1 MPLLELYSGAG
12 GSMATQGIEE
22 VTENA
27 IRAVARDCGSLSM
40 ECSDVAGYVKGVG
53 QRIGE
58 HLKML
63 DQLEEVTTRLLGDQ
77 ARVSDSTDE
86 ARLLSE
92 QAKAKL
98 DAGREAIEGTI
109 QGFKGLTDLIV
120 QLGERM
126 AGFASAM
133 SQVQTVSSTIETIAR
148 KTNMLALNATIEA
161 ARAGDAGRS
170 FAVVAAEV
178 KKLAH
183 DTRAAT
189 SQIASTIGE
198 LTREAGAVTTEIKTG
213 VERSR
218 AAQSGFGTIS
228 ETVREVTEIVGMV
241 DRQTEGIAHST
252 SMIQT
257 SVDRVKAG
265 LTDFAGDARANGSEL
280 LSAQK
285 RLAHLEMLSNTMLD
299 TLANSGAEIDDTPFI
314 LKAQEALPR
323 RSRPRSSRRST
334 RAKSASRTC
343 STATTRSIEG
353 TNPVQ
358 YEVRFNDAADQR
370 CPPDPRPHQ
379 GRRQPHHRL
388 GDRRH
393 ERLSADPPFR
403 AQPPAGTRSGVERR
417 ALPQQAHHHRRP
429 DPHGA
434 RKRPA
439 GDARDL
445 PDGAGR
451 QVDPGEER
459 LRSVVDQG
467 PPLGQFRA
475 RVPRRLNLARRTAPT
490 RFTYA
495 GHKPRLY
502 ALALGP
508 TAHRLRLQRARTRGQ
523 EWRSTGPSTSS
534 RSALPKRS

>member
-1 MPLLELYSGAG
+1 
-12 GSMATQGIEE
+12 MATQGIEQ

-53 QRIGE
+53 ERIGD
-58 HLKML
+58 HLKVL
-63 DQLEEVTTRLLGDQ
+63 DTLEEVTTRLLTDQ

-98 DAGREAIEGTI
+98 EAGREAIEATI
-109 QGFKGLTDLIV
+109 AGFKGLTELVV

-133 SQVQTVSSTIETIAR
+133 NQVQTVSSTIETIAR

-213 VERSR
+213 VDRSR
-218 AAQSGFGTIS
+218 AAQSGLGTIS
-228 ETVREVTEIVGMV
+228 DTVREVSEIVGMV

-265 LTDFAGDARANGSEL
+265 LSEFAGDARSNGSQL
-280 LSAQK
+280 MTAQK
-285 RLAHLEMLSNTMLD
+285 RLAHLEMLSSTMLD

-314 LKAQEALPR
+314 LKAQDSCRHIQQALEQAIDSGEISLEDVFDR
-323 RSRPRSSRRST
+323 DYQI
-334 RAKSASRTC
+334 
-343 STATTRSIEG
+343 IEG
-353 TNPVQ
+353 SNPVQ
-358 YEVRFNDAADQR
+358 YTTRFNDAADR
-370 CPPDPRPHQ
+370 HVRPVLDQTKASDGRIIGTAIGDINGYLPTHLTERSHPQ
-379 GRRQPHHRL
+379 GGDAVWNDAHCRNKRILIDDQTRMALASDKAATLATYRMELGDKRIPVKNIYIPLWVKGRRWGNL
-388 GDRRH
+388 
-393 ERLSADPPFR
+393 ELAY
-403 AQPPAGTRSGVERR
+403 
-417 ALPQQAHHHRRP
+417 
-429 DPHGA
+429 
-434 RKRPA
+434 
-439 GDARDL
+439 RD
-445 PDGAGR
+445 D
-451 QVDPGEER
+451 
-459 LRSVVDQG
+459 
-467 PPLGQFRA
+467 
-475 RVPRRLNLARRTAPT
+475 
-490 RFTYA
+490 
-495 GHKPRLY
+495 
-502 ALALGP
+502 
-508 TAHRLRLQRARTRGQ
+508 
-523 EWRSTGPSTSS
+523 
-534 RSALPKRS
+534 

>member
-1 MPLLELYSGAG
+1 
-12 GSMATQGIEE
+12 MATQGIEQ

-40 ECSDVAGYVKGVG
+40 ECSDVSGYVQGVAS
-53 QRIGE
+53 RIGE
-58 HLKML
+58 HMKVL

-98 DAGREAIEGTI
+98 EAGREAIDGTI
-109 QGFKGLTDLIV
+109 DGFKGLTELIV

-126 AGFASAM
+126 AGFAAAM
-133 SQVQTVSSTIETIAR
+133 NQVQTVSSTIETIAR

-228 ETVREVTEIVGMV
+228 DTVREVSEIVGMV

-265 LTDFAGDARANGSEL
+265 LTDFAADARDNNKEL
-280 LSAQK
+280 LTAEK
-285 RLAHLEMLSNTMLD
+285 RLAHLELLSNTMLD

-314 LKAQEALPR
+314 LKAQDTCRQIQAAVE
-323 RSRPRSSRRST
+323 
-334 RAKSASRTC
+334 RAIDEGEIGLEDVFDRNYQL
-343 STATTRSIEG
+343 IEG

-358 YEVRFNDAADQR
+358 YDVRFNETADRLVRPILDRTKSGDNRIIGSAIGDMNGYLPTHLSERSHPQG
-370 CPPDPRPHQ
+370 PDPVWNDEHCRNKRVLIDDTTRMALASEKPTTLATYRMELGDKFIPVKNVFVPLWIK
-379 GRRQPHHRL
+379 GRRWGNFEL
-388 GDRRH
+388 
-393 ERLSADPPFR
+393 AY
-403 AQPPAGTRSGVERR
+403 
-417 ALPQQAHHHRRP
+417 
-429 DPHGA
+429 
-434 RKRPA
+434 
-439 GDARDL
+439 RD
-445 PDGAGR
+445 D
-451 QVDPGEER
+451 
-459 LRSVVDQG
+459 
-467 PPLGQFRA
+467 
-475 RVPRRLNLARRTAPT
+475 
-490 RFTYA
+490 
-495 GHKPRLY
+495 
-502 ALALGP
+502 
-508 TAHRLRLQRARTRGQ
+508 
-523 EWRSTGPSTSS
+523 
-534 RSALPKRS
+534 

>member
-1 MPLLELYSGAG
+1 
-12 GSMATQGIEE
+12 MATLGIEE

-40 ECSDVAGYVKGVG
+40 ECSDVAGYVEDVAG
-53 QRIGE
+53 RIGE
-58 HLKML
+58 HLKVL
-63 DQLEEVTTRLLGDQ
+63 DQLEEVTQRLLADQ

-92 QAKAKL
+92 QAKSKL
-98 DAGREAIEGTI
+98 EAGRDAIEGTI
-109 QGFKGLTDLIV
+109 AGFKGLTELVV

-133 SQVQTVSSTIETIAR
+133 NQVQTVSSTIETIAR

-198 LTREAGAVTTEIKTG
+198 LTREASAVTAEIKTG

-228 ETVREVTEIVGMV
+228 DTVREVSEIVGMV

-265 LTDFAGDARANGSEL
+265 LTDFAGDARDNGNQL
-280 LSAQK
+280 MQAQK
-285 RLAHLEMLSNTMLD
+285 RLTHLELLSNTMLD

-314 LKAQEALPR
+314 LKAQEATLAIT
-323 RSRPRSSRRST
+323 SAID
-334 RAKSASRTC
+334 RALDAGEFTLEDVFDRDYKLV
-343 STATTRSIEG
+343 EG
-353 TNPVQ
+353 SNPVQ
-358 YEVRFNDAADQR
+358 YDTRFCVHADKYVQPILDR
-370 CPPDPRPHQ
+370 VKASDPRIIGSAIGDMNGYLPTHLSE
-379 GRRQPHHRL
+379 RSQPQSADPVWNDEHCRNKRILIDETTRNALASDQPATLATYRMTL
-388 GDRRH
+388 GDRSIPVKNVFVP
-393 ERLSADPPFR
+393 LVIK
-403 AQPPAGTRSGVERR
+403 GRR
-417 ALPQQAHHHRRP
+417 WGNYELAY
-429 DPHGA
+429 
-434 RKRPA
+434 
-439 GDARDL
+439 RD
-445 PDGAGR
+445 D
-451 QVDPGEER
+451 
-459 LRSVVDQG
+459 
-467 PPLGQFRA
+467 
-475 RVPRRLNLARRTAPT
+475 
-490 RFTYA
+490 
-495 GHKPRLY
+495 
-502 ALALGP
+502 
-508 TAHRLRLQRARTRGQ
+508 
-523 EWRSTGPSTSS
+523 
-534 RSALPKRS
+534 

>member
-1 MPLLELYSGAG
+1 
-12 GSMATQGIEE
+12 
-22 VTENA
+22 
-27 IRAVARDCGSLSM
+27 
-40 ECSDVAGYVKGVG
+40 VKGVSD
-53 QRIGE
+53 RIGE

-63 DQLEEVTTRLLGDQ
+63 DGLEEVTTRLLSDQ

-109 QGFKGLTDLIV
+109 DGFKGLTELVV

-133 SQVQTVSSTIETIAR
+133 NQVQTVSSTIETIAR

-189 SQIASTIGE
+189 SQIAQTIGQ

-218 AAQSGFGTIS
+218 AAQAGFGTIS
-228 ETVREVTEIVGMV
+228 DTVREVSEIVGMV

-265 LTDFAGDARANGSEL
+265 LTDFAGDARENGSEL
-280 LSAQK
+280 LTAQK
-285 RLAHLEMLSNTMLD
+285 RLAHLEILSNTMLD

-314 LKAQEALPR
+314 LTAQEACR
-323 RSRPRSSRRST
+323 QIKAAIE
-334 RAKSASRTC
+334 RAIDEGEVGIEDVFDRDYQV
-343 STATTRSIEG
+343 IEG

-358 YEVRFNDAADQR
+358 YTVRFNAAADKLVRPILDRTKAADSRLIGSAIGDMNGYLPTHLSERSHPQG
-370 CPPDPRPHQ
+370 PDPVWNDAHCRNRRIMIDEQTRLALASNRPATLATYRMELGDKKIPVKNIYVPLWIK
-379 GRRQPHHRL
+379 GRRWGNFEL
-388 GDRRH
+388 
-393 ERLSADPPFR
+393 AY
-403 AQPPAGTRSGVERR
+403 
-417 ALPQQAHHHRRP
+417 
-429 DPHGA
+429 
-434 RKRPA
+434 
-439 GDARDL
+439 RD
-445 PDGAGR
+445 D
-451 QVDPGEER
+451 
-459 LRSVVDQG
+459 
-467 PPLGQFRA
+467 
-475 RVPRRLNLARRTAPT
+475 
-490 RFTYA
+490 
-495 GHKPRLY
+495 
-502 ALALGP
+502 
-508 TAHRLRLQRARTRGQ
+508 
-523 EWRSTGPSTSS
+523 
-534 RSALPKRS
+534 

>member
-1 MPLLELYSGAG
+1 
-12 GSMATQGIEE
+12 MATHGIEE

-40 ECSDVAGYVKGVG
+40 ECSDVAGYVQDVAT
-53 QRIGE
+53 RINE

-63 DQLEEVTTRLLGDQ
+63 DGLEEVTTRLLTDQ

-92 QAKAKL
+92 QARAKL
-98 DAGREAIEGTI
+98 EAGREAIEGTI
-109 QGFKGLTDLIV
+109 AGFKGLTNLVV

-126 AGFASAM
+126 AGFAIAM
-133 SQVQTVSSTIETIAR
+133 NQVQTVSSTIETIAR

-198 LTREAGAVTTEIKTG
+198 LTREASAVTAEIKTG

-218 AAQSGFGTIS
+218 AAQSGFGQIS
-228 ETVREVTEIVGMV
+228 ETVREVSEIVTMV

-265 LTDFAGDARANGSEL
+265 LTDFAGDARDNGSQL
-280 LSAQK
+280 TQAQK

-314 LKAQEALPR
+314 LKAQEAM
-323 RSRPRSSRRST
+323 
-334 RAKSASRTC
+334 RAIQ
-343 STATTRSIEG
+343 TAVEHGIDSGEITIDDVFDRDYKLIEG
-353 TNPVQ
+353 TNPPQ
-358 YEVRFNDAADQR
+358 YESRFCDFADRHVQPVLDRVKGSDDRLIGSAITDVNGYLPTHLSERSHAPGPDPVWNDAHCRNKRIFMDDTTAAAIVSEKPAMLATYR
-370 CPPDPRPHQ
+370 MELGEKNIPVKNVFVPLWIK
-379 GRRQPHHRL
+379 GRRWGNYEL
-388 GDRRH
+388 
-393 ERLSADPPFR
+393 AY
-403 AQPPAGTRSGVERR
+403 
-417 ALPQQAHHHRRP
+417 
-429 DPHGA
+429 
-434 RKRPA
+434 
-439 GDARDL
+439 RD
-445 PDGAGR
+445 D
-451 QVDPGEER
+451 
-459 LRSVVDQG
+459 
-467 PPLGQFRA
+467 
-475 RVPRRLNLARRTAPT
+475 
-490 RFTYA
+490 
-495 GHKPRLY
+495 
-502 ALALGP
+502 
-508 TAHRLRLQRARTRGQ
+508 
-523 EWRSTGPSTSS
+523 
-534 RSALPKRS
+534 

>member
-1 MPLLELYSGAG
+1 MPAPPDFEWERVGH
-12 GSMATQGIEE
+12 MATQGIEQ

-40 ECSDVAGYVKGVG
+40 ECSDVAGYVQGVAT
-53 QRIGE
+53 RISD

-63 DQLEEVTTRLLGDQ
+63 DQLEDVTTRLLADQ

-98 DAGREAIEGTI
+98 EAGRAAIEGTI
-109 QGFKGLTDLIV
+109 GGFKGLTELVV

-133 SQVQTVSSTIETIAR
+133 NQVQTVSSTIETIAR

-198 LTREAGAVTTEIKTG
+198 LTREASAVTTEIKTG

-218 AAQSGFGTIS
+218 AAQSGFGQIS
-228 ETVREVTEIVGMV
+228 DTVREVSEIVGMV

-252 SMIQT
+252 SLIQS

-265 LTDFAGDARANGSEL
+265 LTDFAGDARDNGTQLKQAER
-280 LSAQK
+280 
-285 RLAHLEMLSNTMLD
+285 RLAHLELLSNTMLD

-314 LKAQEALPR
+314 LRAQD
-323 RSRPRSSRRST
+323 T
-334 RAKSASRTC
+334 M
-343 STATTRSIEG
+343 RSIQTAVEQAIDAGELTIDDVFDRDYKLIEG
-353 TNPVQ
+353 SNPVQ
-358 YEVRFNDAADQR
+358 YDTRFCDHADRLVRPILDRTKASDSRIIGSAIGDMNGYLPTHLSERSERQG
-370 CPPDPRPHQ
+370 PDPVWNDEHCRNKRVLIDDTTRNALASDKPATLATYRMELGDKFIPVKNVFVPLYFK
-379 GRRQPHHRL
+379 GRRWGNFEL
-388 GDRRH
+388 
-393 ERLSADPPFR
+393 AY
-403 AQPPAGTRSGVERR
+403 
-417 ALPQQAHHHRRP
+417 
-429 DPHGA
+429 
-434 RKRPA
+434 
-439 GDARDL
+439 RD
-445 PDGAGR
+445 D
-451 QVDPGEER
+451 
-459 LRSVVDQG
+459 
-467 PPLGQFRA
+467 
-475 RVPRRLNLARRTAPT
+475 
-490 RFTYA
+490 
-495 GHKPRLY
+495 
-502 ALALGP
+502 
-508 TAHRLRLQRARTRGQ
+508 
-523 EWRSTGPSTSS
+523 
-534 RSALPKRS
+534 

>member
-1 MPLLELYSGAG
+1 
-12 GSMATQGIEE
+12 MATQGIEQ

-40 ECSDVAGYVKGVG
+40 ECSDVAGYVQGVAS
-53 QRIGE
+53 RIAE
-58 HLKML
+58 HMKML

-92 QAKAKL
+92 QARTKL
-98 DAGREAIEGTI
+98 EAGRAAIEGTI
-109 QGFKGLTDLIV
+109 DGFKGLTDLVV

-133 SQVQTVSSTIETIAR
+133 NQVQTVSSTIETIAR

-198 LTREAGAVTTEIKTG
+198 LTREAGAVTAEIKTG

-218 AAQSGFGTIS
+218 AAQGGFGTIS
-228 ETVREVTEIVGMV
+228 DTVREVSEIVGMV

-265 LTDFAGDARANGSEL
+265 LTDFAADARENGQEL
-280 LSAQK
+280 LTAEK

-314 LKAQEALPR
+314 LKAQEPAARSSRP
-323 RSRPRSSRRST
+323 SRPRSMRARSRSM
-334 RAKSASRTC
+334 TC
-343 STATTRSIEG
+343 STTNTRWSRAATRSSITSASTTRRPARPSAPRQDEG
-353 TNPVQ
+353 RGQ
-358 YEVRFNDAADQR
+358 
-370 CPPDPRPHQ
+370 PD
-379 GRRQPHHRL
+379 HRL

-393 ERLSADPPFR
+393 ERLFAHAFVREEPSPG
-403 AQPPAGTRSGVERR
+403 AGPGVER
-417 ALPQQAHHHRRP
+417 
-429 DPHGA
+429 
-434 RKRPA
+434 
-439 GDARDL
+439 
-445 PDGAGR
+445 
-451 QVDPGEER
+451 
-459 LRSVVDQG
+459 
-467 PPLGQFRA
+467 
-475 RVPRRLNLARRTAPT
+475 
-490 RFTYA
+490 
-495 GHKPRLY
+495 
-502 ALALGP
+502 
-508 TAHRLRLQRARTRGQ
+508 
-523 EWRSTGPSTSS
+523 
-534 RSALPKRS
+534 

>member
-1 MPLLELYSGAG
+1 
-12 GSMATQGIEE
+12 MATAGIEE

-40 ECSDVAGYVKGVG
+40 ECSDVAGYVQGVAT
-53 QRIGE
+53 RIGE

-77 ARVSDSTDE
+77 SRVSDSTDE
-86 ARLLSE
+86 ARLLAE

-98 DAGREAIEGTI
+98 DAGREAIDGTI
-109 QGFKGLTDLIV
+109 EGFKGLTELIV

-126 AGFASAM
+126 SGFATAM

-218 AAQSGFGTIS
+218 AAQSGFSTIS
-228 ETVREVTEIVGMV
+228 ETVREVSEIVAMV
-241 DRQTEGIAHST
+241 DRQSEGIAHST

-265 LTDFAGDARANGSEL
+265 LTDFAGDARANGTEL
-280 LSAQK
+280 MTAQK
-285 RLAHLEMLSNTMLD
+285 RLAHLEMLTNNMLD

-314 LKAQEALPR
+314 LRAQEAARHMEALVEQAIDAGEC
-323 RSRPRSSRRST
+323 T
-334 RAKSASRTC
+334 LEDVFDTDYQV
-343 STATTRSIEG
+343 IEG
-353 TNPVQ
+353 SDPVQ
-358 YEVRFNDAADQR
+358 YRARFNDTADKHIRPILDQIDSSDAR
-370 CPPDPRPHQ
+370 IIACAVTDTNGYLPTHLTRRSHPQGPDPVWNDAHCRNKRILIDEQTRLAIESEKPAMLATYRMELGDKFIPVKNVFVPLWVK
-379 GRRQPHHRL
+379 GRRWGNFEL
-388 GDRRH
+388 
-393 ERLSADPPFR
+393 AY
-403 AQPPAGTRSGVERR
+403 
-417 ALPQQAHHHRRP
+417 
-429 DPHGA
+429 
-434 RKRPA
+434 
-439 GDARDL
+439 RD
-445 PDGAGR
+445 D
-451 QVDPGEER
+451 
-459 LRSVVDQG
+459 
-467 PPLGQFRA
+467 
-475 RVPRRLNLARRTAPT
+475 
-490 RFTYA
+490 
-495 GHKPRLY
+495 
-502 ALALGP
+502 
-508 TAHRLRLQRARTRGQ
+508 
-523 EWRSTGPSTSS
+523 
-534 RSALPKRS
+534 